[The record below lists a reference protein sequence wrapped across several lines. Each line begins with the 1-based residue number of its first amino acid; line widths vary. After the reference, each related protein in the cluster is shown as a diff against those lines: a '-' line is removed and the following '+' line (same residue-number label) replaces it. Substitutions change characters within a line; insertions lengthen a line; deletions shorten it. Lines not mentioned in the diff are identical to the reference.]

1 MEKADLCGPM
11 AWFTK
16 APSRQACD
24 TEKECGK
31 KTKKAKAILTL
42 EAMRMI
48 NKHGQGTY
56 QWSSGNWYRGNF
68 VNDMREGYG
77 EMHWKDGTVY
87 KGEWKAGIQCGYGKV
102 QRPEEHGISS
112 FIPIKNKIKISK

>member
-1 MEKADLCGPM
+1 MVNSTEKADLFGVM

-16 APSRQACD
+16 VNLKQACD
-24 TEKECGK
+24 MGKELGK
-31 KTKKAKAILTL
+31 KIKRVRVIHML
-42 EAMRMI
+42 EVMQMI

-87 KGEWKAGIQCGYGKV
+87 KGEWKAGIQ
-102 QRPEEHGISS
+102 
-112 FIPIKNKIKISK
+112 